1 MKAFPSVALFSLL
14 SLALGQD
21 DNSASGSLAP
31 SPTESVGC
39 TTHGDHWYGRPF
51 HDISLPQT
59 DLGTRHC
66 KGPRVTSSPVVIT
79 TTISGVAVAPT
90 SIASH
95 DHDHDGDH
103 DHDDHSYTAA
113 PGTGSLKPSPTES
126 HGCEAHGDHWDCA
139 GPVTATGATSTGAT
153 PTARTTRTDSAATVT
168 GGASRL
174 QAAGLGFVALAVGMA
189 L

>member
-21 DNSASGSLAP
+21 DNSASGSLAS
-31 SPTESVGC
+31 SPTQSVGC
-39 TTHGDHWYGRPF
+39 TTHGDHW
-51 HDISLPQT
+51 
-59 DLGTRHC
+59 HC

-79 TTISGVAVAPT
+79 TTISGVAVATT